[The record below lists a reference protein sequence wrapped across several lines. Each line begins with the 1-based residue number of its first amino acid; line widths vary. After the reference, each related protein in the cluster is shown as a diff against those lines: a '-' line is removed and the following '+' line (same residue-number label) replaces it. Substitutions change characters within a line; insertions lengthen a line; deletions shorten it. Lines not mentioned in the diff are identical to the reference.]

1 MLLSFRPT
9 QPFSPIPLVL
19 CLWEPCN
26 KQDTGTSDLISF
38 FSPSLSVSFS
48 PPCRFFPFSC
58 CSPAYYRVVRLLRSS
73 NGPLCPPP
81 AFPLP
86 SSLFMRLSLPSPL
99 LLSPFDLF
107 PFSNPPLPLAAPA
120 FSLSRFNV
128 VFFCFPPLPSA
139 PRSTTHLSTSSASAS
154 PGDLLSRAFPLPRST
169 VLLSRWFF
177 FYPRE
182 RDRESTGKLGNA
194 AVTGEP
200 GDAEK
205 KTNHD
210 SCRAK
215 KFDYVGSSW
224 GHARLDLY

>member
-1 MLLSFRPT
+1 MPVF
-9 QPFSPIPLVL
+9 
-19 CLWEPCN
+19 
-26 KQDTGTSDLISF
+26 SF
-38 FSPSLSVSFS
+38 FLLFPGLLPSRSSPSFLE
-48 PPCRFFPFSC
+48 R
-58 CSPAYYRVVRLLRSS
+58 A
-73 NGPLCPPP
+73 
-81 AFPLP
+81 PLP
-86 SSLFMRLSLPSPL
+86 SASLSPPLLSVYASFAAVASPPFSLRPVSLFQPPAPSGR
-99 LLSPFDLF
+99 
-107 PFSNPPLPLAAPA
+107 AT